1 RDLKERDRD
10 DVTDPS
16 LDLVIVRI
24 PGQLL
29 DYRQLLRK
37 FVQAANDSR
46 FEEARQLLDE
56 GAGFDAEG
64 NLLLDFGSNVLHV
77 AVRGRLND
85 LALHLISQGV
95 DLESCNEMGRT
106 PLVQACIKNT
116 PEVIT
121 ALLAAR
127 ADVNIKDSS
136 GRSAVY
142 YAAMKE
148 NAIVVQQLIEAGAG
162 PEELEMLGYSGN
174 PHCPLVFHVDLQ
186 QGKTLKIGED
196 CNARKP
202 SKKGDYRWSS
212 LANPAMKVLQARAR
226 DTNYNPPYLQSL
238 QSLVVSAGAEMQEH
252 TPRLLGAR
260 AFNSAEAVQQD
271 AAGPA
276 SAAVVP
282 DAALHLQEEA
292 SRAEEAESSVCPE
305 SLYWILEE
313 QDASSDVP
321 RVLTIGVTVS
331 SRTLGGREVCFQI
344 GAWETVLSVKR
355 RVASELR
362 VPDFTIQLVQQGVT
376 LKSETMLKELLRDD
390 VTDPSLDLVIVRIP
404 GQLLD
409 YRQLLRKLVQA
420 AKDSRFEEARQLLD
434 EGAGF
439 DAEGNLLLDFG
450 SNVLHVAVRGRL
462 NDLALHLI
470 SQGVD
475 LESCNEMGRTPLVQ
489 ACIKNTPEVITA
501 LLAARADVNIKDSS
515 GRSAVYYAA
524 MKENAAVVQQLI
536 EAGADPE
543 ELENVDLESCN
554 EMGRTPL
561 VQACIKNAPEVI
573 TALLAAR
580 ADVNIKDSSG
590 RSAVYYAAMK
600 ENAAAVQ
607 QLIEAGADP
616 KELEM
621 LGCSGLRPLQTPK
634 NWRSYLTCW
643 APWKMCPASA
653 AVVPDAALHLQE
665 EASRA
670 EEAESSVAQNSP
682 SAWQKTAEDISRE
695 AEYSSSQSPQRQWR
709 SSRRAYGG
717 SLDLLVLRKCASP
730 TLYARVL

>member
-1 RDLKERDRD
+1 MGRQSERMAEDRRRH
-10 DVTDPS
+10 S
-16 LDLVIVRI
+16 
-24 PGQLL
+24 
-29 DYRQLLRK
+29 
-37 FVQAANDSR
+37 S
-46 FEEARQLLDE
+46 
-56 GAGFDAEG
+56 
-64 NLLLDFGSNVLHV
+64 
-77 AVRGRLND
+77 RGRSCS
-85 LALHLISQGV
+85 HLSKASQ
-95 DLESCNEMGRT
+95 
-106 PLVQACIKNT
+106 
-116 PEVIT
+116 
-121 ALLAAR
+121 
-127 ADVNIKDSS
+127 
-136 GRSAVY
+136 
-142 YAAMKE
+142 AMTRPST
-148 NAIVVQQLIEAGAG
+148 LIECVERFSNPKLLPFCMVTAMPKHFGHHLREMRNSNRQSPG
-162 PEELEMLGYSGN
+162 SSIYPES
-174 PHCPLVFHVDLQ
+174 
-186 QGKTLKIGED
+186 I
-196 CNARKP
+196 
-202 SKKGDYRWSS
+202 
-212 LANPAMKVLQARAR
+212 
-226 DTNYNPPYLQSL
+226 
-238 QSLVVSAGAEMQEH
+238 QEI
-252 TPRLLGAR
+252 RR
-260 AFNSAEAVQQD
+260 
-271 AAGPA
+271 
-276 SAAVVP
+276 
-282 DAALHLQEEA
+282 
-292 SRAEEAESSVCPE
+292 

-313 QDASSDVP
+313 HGVACLNVLLFLDGSSCQGFL
-321 RVLTIGVTVS
+321 VLSHLKGMARFPSPEVTVS

-344 GAWETVLSVKR
+344 GAWEPVLSVKR

-409 YRQLLRKLVQA
+409 YRQLLHKLVHA
-420 AKDSRFEEARQLLD
+420 ANHSRFEEVRQLLD

-524 MKENAAVVQQLI
+524 MKENAAAVQQLI
-536 EAGADPE
+536 EAGADSE
-543 ELENVDLESCN
+543 ELESVVDLESCN

-600 ENAAAVQ
+600 ENAAVVQ

-616 KELEM
+616 EELEM

-634 NWRSYLTCW
+634 NWRCLVARFSALT
-643 APWKMCPASA
+643 
-653 AVVPDAALHLQE
+653 LI
-665 EASRA
+665 
-670 EEAESSVAQNSP
+670 SVH
-682 SAWQKTAEDISRE
+682 
-695 AEYSSSQSPQRQWR
+695 RQF
-709 SSRRAYGG
+709 
-717 SLDLLVLRKCASP
+717 
-730 TLYARVL
+730 YAG

>member
-1 RDLKERDRD
+1 M
-10 DVTDPS
+10 VTAMPKHFGHHLREMRNS
-16 LDLVIVRI
+16 NRQS
-24 PGQLL
+24 PGSSI
-29 DYRQLLRK
+29 YP
-37 FVQAANDSR
+37 
-46 FEEARQLLDE
+46 
-56 GAGFDAEG
+56 
-64 NLLLDFGSNVLHV
+64 
-77 AVRGRLND
+77 
-85 LALHLISQGV
+85 
-95 DLESCNEMGRT
+95 ES
-106 PLVQACIKNT
+106 I
-116 PEVIT
+116 
-121 ALLAAR
+121 
-127 ADVNIKDSS
+127 
-136 GRSAVY
+136 
-142 YAAMKE
+142 
-148 NAIVVQQLIEAGAG
+148 
-162 PEELEMLGYSGN
+162 
-174 PHCPLVFHVDLQ
+174 
-186 QGKTLKIGED
+186 
-196 CNARKP
+196 
-202 SKKGDYRWSS
+202 
-212 LANPAMKVLQARAR
+212 
-226 DTNYNPPYLQSL
+226 
-238 QSLVVSAGAEMQEH
+238 QEI
-252 TPRLLGAR
+252 RR
-260 AFNSAEAVQQD
+260 
-271 AAGPA
+271 
-276 SAAVVP
+276 
-282 DAALHLQEEA
+282 
-292 SRAEEAESSVCPE
+292 

-313 QDASSDVP
+313 HGVACLNVLLFLDGSSCQGFL
-321 RVLTIGVTVS
+321 VLSHLKGMARFPSPEVTVS

-344 GAWETVLSVKR
+344 GAWEPVLSVKR

-409 YRQLLRKLVQA
+409 YRQLLHKLVHA
-420 AKDSRFEEARQLLD
+420 ANHSRFEEVRQLLD

-475 LESCNEMGRTPLVQ
+475 LESCNDMGRTPLVQ
-489 ACIKNTPEVITA
+489 ACIKNSPEVITA

-543 ELENVDLESCN
+543 
-554 EMGRTPL
+554 
-561 VQACIKNAPEVI
+561 
-573 TALLAAR
+573 
-580 ADVNIKDSSG
+580 
-590 RSAVYYAAMK
+590 
-600 ENAAAVQ
+600 
-607 QLIEAGADP
+607 
-616 KELEM
+616 ELEM

-682 SAWQKTAEDISRE
+682 SAWQKTAEDIPRE

>member
-1 RDLKERDRD
+1 MPKHHLREMRNSNRQ
-10 DVTDPS
+10 S
-16 LDLVIVRI
+16 
-24 PGQLL
+24 PGSSI
-29 DYRQLLRK
+29 YP
-37 FVQAANDSR
+37 
-46 FEEARQLLDE
+46 
-56 GAGFDAEG
+56 
-64 NLLLDFGSNVLHV
+64 
-77 AVRGRLND
+77 
-85 LALHLISQGV
+85 
-95 DLESCNEMGRT
+95 ES
-106 PLVQACIKNT
+106 I
-116 PEVIT
+116 
-121 ALLAAR
+121 
-127 ADVNIKDSS
+127 
-136 GRSAVY
+136 
-142 YAAMKE
+142 
-148 NAIVVQQLIEAGAG
+148 
-162 PEELEMLGYSGN
+162 
-174 PHCPLVFHVDLQ
+174 
-186 QGKTLKIGED
+186 
-196 CNARKP
+196 
-202 SKKGDYRWSS
+202 
-212 LANPAMKVLQARAR
+212 
-226 DTNYNPPYLQSL
+226 
-238 QSLVVSAGAEMQEH
+238 QEI
-252 TPRLLGAR
+252 RR
-260 AFNSAEAVQQD
+260 
-271 AAGPA
+271 
-276 SAAVVP
+276 
-282 DAALHLQEEA
+282 
-292 SRAEEAESSVCPE
+292 

-313 QDASSDVP
+313 HGVACLNVLLFLDGSSCQGFL
-321 RVLTIGVTVS
+321 VLSHLKGMARFPSPEVTVS

-344 GAWETVLSVKR
+344 GAWEPVLSVKR

-409 YRQLLRKLVQA
+409 YRQLLHKLVHA
-420 AKDSRFEEARQLLD
+420 ANHSRFEEVRQLLD

-524 MKENAAVVQQLI
+524 MKENAAAVQQLI
-536 EAGADPE
+536 EAGADSE
-543 ELENVDLESCN
+543 ELESVVDLESCN

-607 QLIEAGADP
+607 QLIEAGADSEELESVVDLESCNEMGRTP
-616 KELEM
+616 LVQACIKNAPEVITALLAARADVNIKDSSGRSAVYYAAMKENAAAVQQLIEAGADSEELESVVDLESCNEMGRTPLVQACIKNAPEVITALLAARADVNIKDSSGRSAVYYAAMKENAAAVQQLIEAGADSEELESVVDLESCNEMGRTPLVQACIKNAPEVITALLAARADVNIKDSSGRSAVYYAAMKENAAVVQQLIEAGADPEELEM

-643 APWKMCPASA
+643 APWKM
-653 AVVPDAALHLQE
+653 
-665 EASRA
+665 
-670 EEAESSVAQNSP
+670 
-682 SAWQKTAEDISRE
+682 
-695 AEYSSSQSPQRQWR
+695 
-709 SSRRAYGG
+709 
-717 SLDLLVLRKCASP
+717 
-730 TLYARVL
+730 